1 MSEKEKKKLTNKKR
15 NKIIIIFVVILVA
28 MTSTLLIYNLD
39 VLKEKNIKSMNEVE
53 KEQKVEYTDNIAEIQ
68 SKIDEQQ
75 NIINEMNEQLNLL
88 KKQKKEL
95 EEQMLDLTNSGN
107 KTDEVE
113 IIEDTEGIEGDISKE
128 GDYKSDDFVPEENN

>member
-15 NKIIIIFVVILVA
+15 NKIIIIFAIILVA

>member
-15 NKIIIIFVVILVA
+15 NKIIIIFVIILVA

-88 KKQKKEL
+88 KKKKKEL